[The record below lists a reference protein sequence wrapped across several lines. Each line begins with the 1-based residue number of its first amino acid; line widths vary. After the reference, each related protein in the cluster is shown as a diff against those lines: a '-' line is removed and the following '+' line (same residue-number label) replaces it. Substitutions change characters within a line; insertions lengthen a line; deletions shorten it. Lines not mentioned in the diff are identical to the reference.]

1 MSLTSGP
8 ITFRLIV
15 TDGETKTREV
25 TVEARTAIGD
35 AGFVGEGST
44 IDAAMQSMIDA
55 VLSSPG
61 GNVRGPRRWRRLDE
75 ELHEPAGSFQ
85 MFTRMFA
92 IDAPVKRGGPD
103 QSSEL
108 TDEEANPVH
117 AAILQ
122 ILDEAE
128 SEIRR
133 KLQALSPTYPTFN
146 LRSR

>member
-1 MSLTSGP
+1 MSLTSEP

-35 AGFVGEGST
+35 AGFVGEGFT
-44 IDAAMQSMIDA
+44 IDAAMQSLIDT
-55 VLSSPG
+55 VLSSPEG
-61 GNVRGPRRWRRLDE
+61 HVRGPRRWRRLDE
-75 ELHEPAGSFQ
+75 EMHEPAGSFQ
-85 MFTRMFA
+85 MFTRTFA
-92 IDAPVKRGGPD
+92 IDAPVKRGG

-117 AAILQ
+117 AAILR

-128 SEIRR
+128 SEVRR